1 MQMNAD
7 RHLPRRHGDT
17 ENEATER
24 ESAES
29 RVIAGIER
37 NQCGNSPSKH
47 LVCLASKSSQ
57 AAEQRGGAMKK
68 TISVTVNGVT
78 HQNEVEPRLLL
89 VQYIRD
95 VLNLTGTHVGCET
108 SLCGACTVMVDG
120 QAIKSCTMLA
130 AHADGSTVTTI
141 EGLAQGGEH

>member
-1 MQMNAD
+1 
-7 RHLPRRHGDT
+7 
-17 ENEATER
+17 
-24 ESAES
+24 
-29 RVIAGIER
+29 
-37 NQCGNSPSKH
+37 
-47 LVCLASKSSQ
+47 
-57 AAEQRGGAMKK
+57 MKK

-108 SLCGACTVMVDG
+108 SLCGACTIMVDG

-130 AHADGSTVTTI
+130 AQADI
-141 EGLAQGGEH
+141 IKAEGQIQQAQGGAAIVRVEAQIEPALQAHGGAARRVRGVDDHVLRAGE